1 VNSETSPNEP
11 FLEAENP
18 SCPVLINLEKVAHLV
33 ASGQMPLPEELS
45 PEELHEVVHQVR
57 TRCRQRLL
65 KLIAS
70 AIAQDLMQSVPAR
83 DGVFEHGQTQ
93 D

>member
-1 VNSETSPNEP
+1 VNSETSPIEP
-11 FLEAENP
+11 FLAAEIP
-18 SCPVLINLEKVAHLV
+18 SSPVSINLEKIAHLV

-45 PEELHEVVHQVR
+45 PEELQEVVHQVR

-70 AIAQDLMQSVPAR
+70 AIAQDLMQSIPAR
-83 DGVFEHGQTQ
+83 DGVFEYGQTQ